1 MKKKNKMKV
10 IVTGGYG
17 FIGSA
22 FVNLLNSTTDYEV
35 VIVDNLSY
43 AANPKNVILETPWI
57 NKDICEITPED
68 LGEYD
73 YLVHFA
79 AESHVDNSIENGNP
93 FIHSNIQGTFNLIEV
108 ARQNKNLKK
117 FIHISTDEVYGD
129 MDDYGGG
136 AIAREDMTLKGSSYY
151 SASKAASDLLVE
163 AAGRTFDFPYIITRT
178 CNNFGID
185 QYEEKFLPTI
195 QKSIKANKEI
205 PVYGD
210 GKQIRE
216 WIHVEDNVK
225 AILLLMESD
234 HKGVWNIGSGDR
246 WENID
251 IVKAIGIILVK
262 DIKFKYVADRLG
274 HDRAYAINSSKFRK
288 AFPKWKTTLSLAE
301 YLREREHGFNWFNEH
316 PI

>member
-1 MKKKNKMKV
+1 
-10 IVTGGYG
+10 
-17 FIGSA
+17 
-22 FVNLLNSTTDYEV
+22 
-35 VIVDNLSY
+35 
-43 AANPKNVILETPWI
+43 
-57 NKDICEITPED
+57 
-68 LGEYD
+68 
-73 YLVHFA
+73 
-79 AESHVDNSIENGNP
+79 
-93 FIHSNIQGTFNLIEV
+93 
-108 ARQNKNLKK
+108 
-117 FIHISTDEVYGD
+117 

-195 QKSIKANKEI
+195 QKSIKADKEI

-210 GKQIRE
+210 GRQIRE

-225 AILLLMESD
+225 AILLLMEST

-251 IVKAIGIILVK
+251 IVKAIGILMVK
-262 DIKFKYVADRLG
+262 DIKFKYVDDRLG

-288 AFPKWKTTLSLAE
+288 AFPQWKTTLKLAE

-316 PI
+316 AI